1 MECGYL
7 YRYRIVM
14 VSVSGIGGIIILKV
28 TIRNVHSYVHH
39 HQKTLR
45 EARALGKHN

>member
-7 YRYRIVM
+7 YRYRIVI
-14 VSVSGIGGIIILKV
+14 VSVSGIGGIIIKA
-28 TIRNVHSYVHH
+28 TIRTYYVHH